1 MVQYKFSFDERNLP
15 TIIDVHGHQ
24 RSFPKLIDAPFH
36 YSTFAV
42 EYLRAAQKYTKHPL
56 KQAVI
61 APSAL
66 SVVYMTE
73 SIAKYSREE
82 FLNDLINEAEKDVRQ
97 CLEAGADKVQLDFA
111 KTELTLKMKRN
122 ANLLKEFIEINNRL
136 LDRFSREEQK
146 KIGVHVCSGEFLIF
160 FTFAVQSNYR

>member
-24 RSFPKLIDAPFH
+24 RSIPKLIDAPFR

-42 EYLRAAQKYTKHPL
+42 EYLRTAQKYTKYPL

-66 SVVYMTE
+66 SIVHMTE
-73 SIAKYSREE
+73 SIDQYSREE
-82 FLNDLINEAEKDVRQ
+82 FLSDLINEAEKDVRQ

-111 KTELTLKMKRN
+111 KTELTLNMKQN
-122 ANLLKEFIEINNRL
+122 AKLLKEFIEINNRL
-136 LDRFSREEQK
+136 LNRFSQEEQK
-146 KIGVHVCSGEFLIF
+146 KIGVHVCSGEFLVFHFRHFRDSIK
-160 FTFAVQSNYR
+160 